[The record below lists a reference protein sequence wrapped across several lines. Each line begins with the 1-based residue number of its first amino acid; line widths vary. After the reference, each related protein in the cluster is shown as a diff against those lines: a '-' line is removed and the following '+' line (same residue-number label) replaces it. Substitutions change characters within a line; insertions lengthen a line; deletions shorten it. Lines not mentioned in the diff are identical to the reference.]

1 MGMRGPLQGTAANPS
16 RGGAEELLDRFCRTC
31 VSYHE
36 TRVRFLPGE
45 APDLTPPACY
55 FEGVARV
62 PGWCGGSNYREDI
75 P

>member
-1 MGMRGPLQGTAANPS
+1 MGMREPIRGTDVHPS
-16 RGGAEELLDRFCRTC
+16 RGGATELIDRFCRAC

-45 APDLTPPACY
+45 APELTPPACY
-55 FEGVARV
+55 FEATVHV
-62 PGWCGGSNYREDI
+62 PGWCGGANYREDI

>member
-1 MGMRGPLQGTAANPS
+1 
-16 RGGAEELLDRFCRTC
+16 LLDRFCRTC

-45 APDLTPPACY
+45 APELIPPACY
-55 FEGVARV
+55 FEARVRV
-62 PGWCGGSNYREDI
+62 PGWCGGTNYREDI

>member
-1 MGMRGPLQGTAANPS
+1 MGIQGPSHGTAAYPS
-16 RGGAEELLDRFCRTC
+16 RSGVAELIDRFCRAC

-36 TRVRFLPGE
+36 TRALFLPGE

-55 FEGVARV
+55 FKGTPRV
-62 PGWCGGSNYREDI
+62 PGWCGGTNFREGI

>member
-1 MGMRGPLQGTAANPS
+1 MGTRGPSQGTVGPPS
-16 RGGAEELLDRFCRTC
+16 RSEAEALLDRFCRTC

-45 APDLTPPACY
+45 APELIPPACY
-55 FEGVARV
+55 FEARVRV
-62 PGWCGGSNYREDI
+62 PGWCGGTNYREDI

>member
-1 MGMRGPLQGTAANPS
+1 MGIPGPSKGTAGHRS
-16 RGGAEELLDRFCRTC
+16 RGGEAELIDRFCRAC

-45 APDLTPPACY
+45 APELVPPACY
-55 FEGVARV
+55 FEATVRV
-62 PGWCGGSNYREDI
+62 PGWCGGTNYREDI

>member
-1 MGMRGPLQGTAANPS
+1 MGMRGALQET
-16 RGGAEELLDRFCRTC
+16 GGQPTRDEPGQLVDRFCRTC

-45 APDLTPPACY
+45 APDLIPPACY
-55 FEGVARV
+55 FEGTGRV
-62 PGWCGGSNYREDI
+62 PGWCGGANYQEDI